1 MLCSR
6 CARIAGSAIPA
17 DNCGGRRV
25 AQGMNVLQDI
35 ASAASPSCK
44 SSLDPRLALLAEDAV
59 GMSNA
64 CNMVGDGDLD
74 APQHDIDAAV
84 ELFSTTGVCAPP
96 TPTRHATAITTATA
110 TAIVTADATPACW
123 RSLPRQVSASSET
136 CWRLTSSTG
145 FMRPTHGAPRRST
158 PA

>member
-1 MLCSR
+1 MMQAVNRQKRGCIIHRLRNLSRQSVRFRGVRCFFPRASLRSIRDSRCSR
-6 CARIAGSAIPA
+6 GRSSSSA
-17 DNCGGRRV
+17 
-25 AQGMNVLQDI
+25 
-35 ASAASPSCK
+35 
-44 SSLDPRLALLAEDAV
+44 
-59 GMSNA
+59 GMSDA

-74 APQHDIDAAV
+74 APQHDLDAAV